1 MKISHRLII
10 FIVVAV
16 AVAGIT
22 SYIGI
27 TNVAKLNAGTE
38 LFTDVY
44 VPSVEQILN
53 ADRDLYQAELE
64 RMKLADLT
72 PGSEEWDACIA
83 SMDEN
88 TLQVVE
94 RTAGYAETATTAEQE
109 QFINAHVSARDTWKQ
124 AVNEYISN
132 LEKGTPEGCRLQR
145 PWKKIW
151 LSF

>member
-22 SYIGI
+22 SYLGI

-88 TLQVVE
+88 T
-94 RTAGYAETATTAEQE
+94 
-109 QFINAHVSARDTWKQ
+109 
-124 AVNEYISN
+124 
-132 LEKGTPEGCRLQR
+132 GTGC
-145 PWKKIW
+145 
-151 LSF
+151 